1 MRKYR
6 AALLDRVDSH
16 WVAMGTDN
24 WEAMEKH
31 VTKSMYLSYLYNLYI
46 YIYNVYIA
54 YFYLYIY
61 NTCTYII
68 YHLNIYIY
76 QLSIINCTSH
86 LGAKDN
92 SVTYMGVSIIGSP
105 IKTENSY

>member
-46 YIYNVYIA
+46 YIMYILHI
-54 YFYLYIY
+54 FISI
-61 NTCTYII
+61 YII
-68 YHLNIYIY
+68 HVHISYI
-76 QLSIINCTSH
+76 I
-86 LGAKDN
+86 
-92 SVTYMGVSIIGSP
+92 
-105 IKTENSY
+105 

>member
-46 YIYNVYIA
+46 
-54 YFYLYIY
+54 
-61 NTCTYII
+61 
-68 YHLNIYIY
+68 
-76 QLSIINCTSH
+76 
-86 LGAKDN
+86 
-92 SVTYMGVSIIGSP
+92 
-105 IKTENSY
+105 